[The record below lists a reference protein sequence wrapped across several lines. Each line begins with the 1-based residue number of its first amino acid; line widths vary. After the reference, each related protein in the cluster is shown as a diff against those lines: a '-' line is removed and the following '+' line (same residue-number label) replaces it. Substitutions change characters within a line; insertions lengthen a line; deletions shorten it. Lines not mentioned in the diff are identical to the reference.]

1 MKILKVAFT
10 NINSLAGEWEID
22 FTSADFRDGL
32 FLIAGDT
39 GAGKTSILDA
49 ITLAL
54 FGRTARV
61 DISSEHNEVMTRGQ
75 KTCCAEVTFACARG
89 IYRAGW
95 TQSRTGLGRG
105 IDAATGKRKAA
116 NKPFGAVKR
125 ALAER
130 QETGD
135 FKEMSGTATELQ
147 KEIMDLIGLSS
158 FDQFLRTT
166 MLAQGKF
173 DQFLSASGKEA
184 DKDRS
189 AILEQATGTDAYS
202 RIGAAIHARWQSA
215 STAFKQ
221 KEAEL
226 KGAQAMDADARAAK
240 EAEAAGLR
248 EKAQAAKKEV
258 DALSAEDAW
267 HRESAKLEEERRRLE
282 LEEKALG
289 TRATLLAPDVQREE
303 QARKARQL
311 MAECE
316 RRRGVEKA
324 AKNAAA
330 MAASRAAAIGGL
342 QARFDKATKDEE
354 ASIRA
359 ASDAKAALDRQ
370 NDALVRPPD
379 AIIAARDA
387 VEARKRAEAAAH
399 EVATAAKRD
408 WAERQPELE
417 GWVASALESW
427 NLAKSIESLA
437 EKRAMLRPG
446 EACPLCGATE
456 HPFCD
461 GQLPKPDEKKKAYEE
476 AVRQRDAVRN
486 RAAKAGDDL
495 LAATQAVQKAQA
507 DCQRLEDAYKR
518 KLQKAYK
525 TAAAA
530 LANARAG
537 RAAAR
542 TGLENGIKE
551 KEDAEKAA
559 AERAAESA
567 KVAAAFL
574 GRCHEAGFTD
584 EADWQAAC
592 WDEREIER
600 VQRERKKLNDDNV
613 SFKTRQNAWA
623 VRRAEFGK
631 LTPSARTAEAVSADL
646 AAMSDECRRLSEDA
660 LRLEGELEAD
670 TKRRTEAESL
680 AAKLAELRDVQARW
694 AALDKELGGDGGAN
708 FKLYAQ
714 GVTLSSLIEIGNEYL
729 APMTNG
735 RYAMTW
741 DVDGPDAAQLLP
753 TIVDRRAG
761 GEKRPVTNLSGGE
774 RFQVSLALAL
784 GLSRLNAGT
793 LNVETLFLDEGFGT
807 LDEKA
812 LDVSISTL
820 ENLQRDGAKTIG
832 VISHVKE
839 LEERITTQILA
850 RKTGNGASV
859 LSGAGVTRR
868 DP

>member
-10 NINSLAGEWEID
+10 NINSLAGAWEID
-22 FTSADFRDGL
+22 FKSADFRDGL

-49 ITLAL
+49 VTLAL

-116 NKPFGAVKR
+116 NKPFGTVKR
-125 ALAER
+125 SLAER

-135 FKEMSGTATELQ
+135 FKEESGTATELQ
-147 KEIMDLIGLSS
+147 RKIMDLIGISS

-282 LEEKALG
+282 QEEMALG

-324 AKNAAA
+324 AKDAAA

-446 EACPLCGATE
+446 EECPLCGATE

-518 KLQKAYK
+518 KLQKAYE

-530 LANARAG
+530 LANARAAH
-537 RAAAR
+537 AAAR
-542 TGLENGIKE
+542 TGLDNGIKE

-574 GRCHEAGFTD
+574 DRCHEAGFTD
-584 EADWQAAC
+584 EADWQTAC

-631 LTPSARTAEAVSADL
+631 LKPSARTAEAVSADL
-646 AAMSDECRRLSEDA
+646 VAKSDECRRLSEDA

-714 GVTLSSLIEIGNEYL
+714 GITLSSLIEIGNEYL

-807 LDEKA
+807 LDEKT

-868 DP
+868 DS

>member
-10 NINSLAGEWEID
+10 NINSLAGAWEID

-75 KTCCAEVTFACARG
+75 KTCGAEVTFACARG
-89 IYRAGW
+89 IYRAVW

-105 IDAATGKRKAA
+105 IDASTGKRKAA

-125 ALAER
+125 SLAER

-135 FKEMSGTATELQ
+135 FKEMPGTATELQ
-147 KEIMDLIGLSS
+147 KAIMDLIGISS

-189 AILEQATGTDAYS
+189 AILEQATGTDTYS
-202 RIGAAIHARWQSA
+202 RIGAAIHARCQSA
-215 STAFKQ
+215 SAEFRQ

-226 KGAQAMDADARAAK
+226 KGAQAMDANARAAK

-282 LEEKALG
+282 QEEKALS
-289 TRATLLAPDVQREE
+289 TRATLLVPDVQREG

-311 MAECE
+311 MAEFE

-324 AKNAAA
+324 AKDAAA
-330 MAASRAAAIGGL
+330 MAASRAAAIDGL
-342 QARFDKATKDEE
+342 QAALSKAKGEE
-354 ASIRA
+354 ELAGRA
-359 ASDAKAALDRQ
+359 VLDAKSALDRQ
-370 NDALVRPPD
+370 NDALARPPD
-379 AIIAARDA
+379 AIAAARDA
-387 VEARKRAEAAAH
+387 VEARKRGEATANEAAA
-399 EVATAAKRD
+399 AAKRD

-417 GWVASALESW
+417 GWVASALEAW
-427 NLAKSIESLA
+427 NLAKNIESLA

-461 GQLPKPDEKKKAYEE
+461 GQLPKPDEKKKAYED

-486 RAAKAGDDL
+486 RAVKAGDDL
-495 LAATQAVQKAQA
+495 LAATKALQKAQT
-507 DCQRLEDAYKR
+507 DCQRLEDAYKK
-518 KLQKAYK
+518 KLQKAYE
-525 TAAAA
+525 TAATA

-537 RAAAR
+537 RAAAW

-551 KEDAEKAA
+551 KDDAEKAA

-574 GRCHEAGFTD
+574 DRCHEAGFAD
-584 EADWQAAC
+584 AADWQAAC
-592 WDEREIER
+592 WDEREIGR
-600 VQRERKKLNDDNV
+600 VQHEREKLNDDNV
-613 SFKTRQNAWA
+613 SFKTRKDAWS
-623 VRRAEFGK
+623 VRCAEFGK
-631 LTPSARTAEAVSADL
+631 LTPSTRTAEAVSADL
-646 AAMSDECRRLSEDA
+646 AAKADEYRSLSEDA
-660 LRLEGELEAD
+660 LRLEGELDAD
-670 TKRRTEAESL
+670 TKRRTEAEAL
-680 AAKLAELRDVQARW
+680 AAELVKLRDVQARW

-714 GVTLSSLIEIGNEYL
+714 GITLSSLIEIGNEYL

-784 GLSRLNAGT
+784 GLSRLNSGT

-807 LDEKA
+807 LDEKT

-820 ENLQRDGAKTIG
+820 ENLQRAGAKTIG

-859 LSGAGVTRR
+859 LSGAGVTRGN
-868 DP
+868 